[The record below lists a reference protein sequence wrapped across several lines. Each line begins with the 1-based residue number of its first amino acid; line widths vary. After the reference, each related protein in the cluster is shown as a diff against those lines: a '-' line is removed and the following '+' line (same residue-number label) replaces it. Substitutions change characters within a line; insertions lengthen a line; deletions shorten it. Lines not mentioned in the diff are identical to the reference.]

1 MVRSLSDPTS
11 TFTASPKR
19 NRFFGSQTESSITD
33 PAEIICKGDF
43 RSPFKGLSK
52 LSDELDQL
60 GYLPRLML
68 RLTIGAAQLPDDL
81 QKRHA
86 NYVLERQRPDGG
98 WAGREGESDVYYT
111 SFALR
116 SLAIL
121 GLLEGQI
128 AQRSADFLTRRLNSH
143 ETVVDLLSLVYSAK
157 LIEAA
162 CGINALSNSRTDWSE
177 RLAQMLNTL
186 RRPDGGF
193 SKSLEGQAGSTYQTF
208 LILLCLELIDQAC
221 PDIDAVH
228 RFLLKQRQGDGGFLE
243 IRVAKRSGVNP
254 TAAAI
259 GALSV
264 IHRLDDE
271 IGTAAAEFITDLQ
284 SSEGGFQ
291 ANTRIP
297 LPDLLSS
304 FTASVTLADLDR
316 LHWVSRDS
324 LRNYTLSMQQTNGG
338 FRGFEFDPADDI
350 EYTFYGLGLLSL
362 LVD

>member
-1 MVRSLSDPTS
+1 M
-11 TFTASPKR
+11 
-19 NRFFGSQTESSITD
+19 
-33 PAEIICKGDF
+33 
-43 RSPFKGLSK
+43 
-52 LSDELDQL
+52 DELEHL

-68 RLTIGAAQLPDDL
+68 RLTIGAAQLPTDL
-81 QKRHA
+81 QQRHA
-86 NYVLERQRPDGG
+86 HYVLSRQREDGG

-121 GLLEGQI
+121 GLLEGDV
-128 AQRSADFLTRRLNSH
+128 AQRAATFLKGRLSSH
-143 ETVVDLLSLVYSAK
+143 ETIVDLLSLVYSVK

-162 CGINALSNSRTDWSE
+162 CGLDSLAASREGWAA
-177 RLAQMLNTL
+177 RLAELLHTL

-208 LILLCLELIDQAC
+208 LVLLCLELIEQPC
-221 PDIDAVH
+221 PDPDAAAQ
-228 RFLLKQRQGDGGFLE
+228 FLIRQRQADGGYLE
-243 IRVAKRSGVNP
+243 IRVAKRSGTNP

-259 GALSV
+259 GALQV
-264 IHRLDDE
+264 LKRLDADAAQ
-271 IGTAAAEFITDLQ
+271 AAAEFLADRQTD
-284 SSEGGFQ
+284 EGGFQ

-304 FTASVTLADLDR
+304 FTACVTLADLDHLDWIDIVR
-316 LHWVSRDS
+316 VRD
-324 LRNYTLSMQQTNGG
+324 YALSMQQPDGG

-362 LVD
+362 LCAQ